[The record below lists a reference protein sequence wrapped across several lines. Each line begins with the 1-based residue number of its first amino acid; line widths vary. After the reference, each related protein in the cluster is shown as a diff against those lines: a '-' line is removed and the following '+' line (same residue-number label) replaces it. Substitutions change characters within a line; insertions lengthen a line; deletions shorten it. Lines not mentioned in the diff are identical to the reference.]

1 MSDTDSF
8 IEEVS
13 DEVRR
18 DRLFKI
24 FKKYAWVAV
33 LIVVLLVGGAAFNEY
48 RKISEQKS
56 AASLGDEL
64 YRIMELDLKDRLPLL
79 KDIDPKKLD
88 GKALLQL
95 IEANIFVELGKI
107 EDAIKVLEDISVN
120 SNYSVIYRK
129 IADFKSILLS
139 DSNLTEKLEKLQ
151 IYTQPGSAFRNIALE
166 ETSLIQIQ
174 LGKISDA
181 IITLTNFL
189 QEPTINQ
196 GKDKRSSD
204 LLRTIS
210 KPKVADAQD

>member
-48 RKISEQKS
+48 RKISDQKR
-56 AASLGDEL
+56 AANLGDEL
-64 YRIMELDLKDRLPLL
+64 YRIMELDLNVRLPLL
-79 KDIDPKKLD
+79 GDIDPKHSD
-88 GKALLQL
+88 GKALVQL
-95 IEANIFVELGKI
+95 IKANTFAELGNI
-107 EDAIKVLEDISVN
+107 EDAIKVLEDVSVN
-120 SNYSVIYRK
+120 SDYSSIYRET
-129 IADFKSILLS
+129 ADFKSILLS

-151 IYTQPGSAFRNIALE
+151 TYTQPGSAFRNIALE

-174 LGKISDA
+174 LGQINDA
-181 IITLTNFL
+181 AITLTNLL

-196 GKDKRSSD
+196 GQAKRSSD
-204 LLRTIS
+204 LLRTLSES
-210 KPKVADAQD
+210 KGADAQD